1 MSASYLSSF
10 LLFFWWIEWNLGL
23 NTGYPCQ
30 GALLTISCSLGLQL
44 HFLPNALLHNLA
56 NVFLFYSWAKG
67 HIWTAFLKCK
77 QSWKTWASETGRMY
91 VVVNNVFYCKPSLTQ
106 CGGGARICDQWE
118 RVWAASFV
126 DVALYDFPGATQGS
140 WSGLMLDRSSPDPLS
155 WAHSSVL
162 ASQAWN
168 GCWKHKGYFFK
179 LMSLLKAWVRNVSN
193 SCL

>member
-106 CGGGARICDQWE
+106 CGGGPGSVISGSVCELLHLWMWPYMTSLGPHKDPGQGWCWTE
-118 RVWAASFV
+118 VPQTPWAELILLCLLPRLEMDAENIR
-126 DVALYDFPGATQGS
+126 AT
-140 WSGLMLDRSSPDPLS
+140 
-155 WAHSSVL
+155 
-162 ASQAWN
+162 
-168 GCWKHKGYFFK
+168 F
-179 LMSLLKAWVRNVSN
+179 SN
-193 SCL
+193 